1 LWQIDYRLPRSKLS
15 GEFKRLERQARQE
28 FSNEGWRG
36 AVELERSLDLRYRGQ
51 GYEINVAVKENIAA
65 AFHEEH
71 QRRYAYHHPNRG
83 IELVTLRLRA
93 RLRTPAI
100 ETNSNSGRAHK
111 KTTARVGGGV
121 IRAERMP
128 VLFQNKSVNTPV
140 LERADIIPGKIV
152 TGPAVITEYSAT
164 TVVLPGRKFWIDA
177 AENLVIRMVN

>member
-1 LWQIDYRLPRSKLS
+1 
-15 GEFKRLERQARQE
+15 
-28 FSNEGWRG
+28 
-36 AVELERSLDLRYRGQ
+36 
-51 GYEINVAVKENIAA
+51 
-65 AFHEEH
+65 
-71 QRRYAYHHPNRG
+71 
-83 IELVTLRLRA
+83 
-93 RLRTPAI
+93 LRTPAI